1 MRYEGV
7 FPAVITPFDKDEEV
21 NKPKMREFLDFVIEG
36 GVHGIFLLGTN
47 GEGPMLTLEEKKVL
61 MELAVDHIDGSV
73 PIIAGTNT
81 NSTKESI
88 ELGRYAEKVGIDAIQ
103 AVIPFYFPM
112 SEESLLDHYNRIAES
127 IDIPL
132 LIYSFPART
141 GNEIKVKT
149 LSKLTENPN
158 IKGIKDSS
166 GDVAWYYQA
175 IENIKEKREDFIF
188 FSGNDMLLY
197 NYLSLGGDGGVS
209 ALANVFPGLVVKVY
223 EEFKAGN
230 LEKAKKFQD
239 KAMKARKAIDKGPYM
254 AGVKGGLKARGMDFG
269 ELRSPLQS
277 LGQEGIERLKNKFKK
292 LDLM

>member
-7 FPAVITPFDKDEEV
+7 FPAVITPFDKDKEV
-21 NKPKMREFLDFVIEG
+21 DKPKMREFLDFVIEG

-47 GEGPMLTLEEKKVL
+47 GEGPMLSLEEKKML
-61 MELAVDHIDGSV
+61 MELAVEHVDSRV

-88 ELGRYAEKVGIDAIQ
+88 ELGRHAEKVGIDAIQ

-112 SEESLLDHYNRIAES
+112 SEEALIDHYNRIADS

-149 LSKLTENPN
+149 LSKLAENPN

-175 IENIKEKREDFIF
+175 IENIKDKREDFVF

-209 ALANVFPGLVVKVY
+209 AL
-223 EEFKAGN
+223 GN
-230 LEKAKKFQD
+230 
-239 KAMKARKAIDKGPYM
+239 R
-254 AGVKGGLKARGMDFG
+254 
-269 ELRSPLQS
+269 
-277 LGQEGIERLKNKFKK
+277 
-292 LDLM
+292 